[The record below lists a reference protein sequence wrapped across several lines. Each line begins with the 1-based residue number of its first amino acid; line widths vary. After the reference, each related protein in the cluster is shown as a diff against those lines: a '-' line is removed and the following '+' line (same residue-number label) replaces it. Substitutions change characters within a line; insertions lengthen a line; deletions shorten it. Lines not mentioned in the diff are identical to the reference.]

1 MNITLKD
8 DFKESVKIPSPSII
22 VHPVTKGVLDY
33 HARPQALGIFN
44 MKKKKGI
51 YCIYAH
57 IWYSLYLECLAGK
70 KQGLNNQ
77 GNTISYRQ
85 NASKRVK

>member
-44 MKKKKGI
+44 MKKKKRYI
-51 YCIYAH
+51 LH
-57 IWYSLYLECLAGK
+57 ICTHLVFFISGVFSRQKAG
-70 KQGLNNQ
+70 
-77 GNTISYRQ
+77 S
-85 NASKRVK
+85 